1 MKKQSKHIDL
11 KSFSLAILLFFAFGA
26 KEMHH
31 FLEHAHKEVK
41 ICDAKDGE
49 QHIHDEEYASDNC
62 SLCDFT
68 FSIFDFTLP
77 TFYLNHTKLFF
88 SEKEFH
94 YISFKLSYAYF
105 LPSLRGPPSFL

>member
-11 KSFSLAILLFFAFGA
+11 KGFSLAILLFFAFGA

-31 FLEHAHKEVK
+31 FLAHAHKEVK
-41 ICDAKDGE
+41 ICDAKNGE

-77 TFYLNHTKLFF
+77 TFCLNNIKLFF
-88 SEKEFH
+88 TEKEFD
-94 YISFKLSYAYF
+94 YISFKLPCAYF
-105 LPSLRGPPSFL
+105 LPSLRGPPCL